1 MKEYRHSK
9 ARSLLQCLLL
19 MVVSLSYLAS
29 AAEAIKFNVT
39 GFVVTGEN
47 PLSKNATQK
56 VLAPFSGEQ
65 EGIEGLQSAGNAL
78 EQSLRDKGYNFVRV
92 VLPQQSLSDG
102 VIELRVV
109 AFKVGRVTIEG
120 ARHYDEAN
128 IRYSLPGLVEG
139 RAPNTRKLSRS
150 IAVGRKQPSKST
162 RLTFNTSEKRGE
174 VDARISVKDRKPWQV
189 FSWLNNTGTD
199 ETGNT
204 RLGFGLQ
211 QSNLFNRDHNAVL
224 TYTLSPEETD
234 KAVQYGVLYQ
244 IPFYGHGGTF
254 DFLYSK
260 SDIDTGTVASFFDVA
275 GKGEVLGATYTK
287 VFAKRGGYTQELAV
301 SVFDKLFENDV
312 FFQGQQIGVDVRSR
326 PLGLR
331 YSGELEKPGY
341 QLEFFVRPQFNLP
354 GGSRNNDLFYGLS
367 RLGAK
372 SDWSRLRFA
381 LSGRKYLGDWSA
393 EVQISGQYTNQP
405 LIAGEQFGAG
415 GVNSVRGFEEREIS
429 GDRGIR
435 YSLQVLAP
443 PLGNQKIRTLAF
455 IDGGVTR
462 LEDALPGEIDR
473 ESILGTGL
481 GLRWSWRE
489 WFSLRLDWGYVLD
502 GVDDRRPD
510 GTSAGDSRIHF
521 NLFGRF

>member
-1 MKEYRHSK
+1 MMGYRHSK
-9 ARSLLQCLLL
+9 LRCLLQCLLL
-19 MVVSLSYLAS
+19 VAVLLTYTATV
-29 AAEAIKFNVT
+29 AETVKFNIT
-39 GFVVTGEN
+39 GFTVTGEN
-47 PLSKNATQK
+47 PLSVKSTQK
-56 VLAPFSGEQ
+56 VLAPFTGEH
-65 EGIEGLQSAGNAL
+65 EGIERLQSAGAAL
-78 EQSLRDKGYNFVRV
+78 EQAIRDKGYNFSRV

-102 VIELRVV
+102 TIELRVV
-109 AFKVGRVTIEG
+109 TFKIGRITIKG
-120 ARHYDEAN
+120 ARHSDEAN
-128 IRYSLPGLVEG
+128 IRASLPGLIEG
-139 RAPNTRKLSRS
+139 VTPNTRKLSRS
-150 IAVGRKQPSKST
+150 IAIGKKQPSKAT
-162 RLTFNTSEKRGE
+162 RLTFNASESRGE
-174 VDARISVKDRKPWQV
+174 VDARITVKDRKPWQV

-211 QSNLFNRDHNAVL
+211 HSNLFNRDHNAVL

-234 KAVQYGVLYQ
+234 KAVQYGLLYQ
-244 IPFYGHGGTF
+244 IPFYAVGGTF

-260 SDIDTGTVASFFDVA
+260 SDVDTGTVASFFDVA
-275 GKGEVLGATYTK
+275 GKGEVLGGTYNQ
-287 VFAKRGGYTQELAV
+287 VFAKRGGYSQEVAI

-312 FFQGQQIGVDVRSR
+312 FFQGQQLGADVRSR

-331 YSGELEKPGY
+331 YGGELEKPGY
-341 QLEFFVRPQFNLP
+341 QIEFFIRGQINLP
-354 GGSRNNDLFYGLS
+354 GGSRNDDLFYGLS

-372 SDWSRLRFA
+372 SDWSLLRFA

-393 EVQISGQYTNQP
+393 EAQISGQYANQP

-415 GVNSVRGFEEREIS
+415 GVNSVRGFDEREVS

-435 YSLQVLAP
+435 YSFQLLVP
-443 PLGNQKIRTLAF
+443 PLLDRRLRPLVF

-462 LEDALPGEIDR
+462 LEDALPGEIDS
-473 ESILGTGL
+473 ESILSTGL

-489 WFSLRLDWGYVLD
+489 WLSLRLDWGYVLQ

-510 GTSAGDSRIHF
+510 GTADGDNRIHF